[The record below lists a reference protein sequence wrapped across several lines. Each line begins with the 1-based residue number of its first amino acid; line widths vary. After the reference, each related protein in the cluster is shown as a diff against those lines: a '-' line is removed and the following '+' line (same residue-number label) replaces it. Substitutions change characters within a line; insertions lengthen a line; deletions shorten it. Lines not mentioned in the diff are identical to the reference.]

1 MAGSASV
8 LGRVFLTEAYFLL
21 VHPHGLAQVFLL
33 IESPAARLK
42 AQSAPSKTVT
52 PSQICTTCV
61 AYLSAY
67 SGRERG

>member
-1 MAGSASV
+1 MAGSALCWAVCFSRKPTSCWFI
-8 LGRVFLTEAYFLL
+8 L
-21 VHPHGLAQVFLL
+21 LAQVFLL